1 MQIKAL
7 YSIRPDMKMSEIV
20 SNNTY
25 FMLLL
30 ENFDITLPVADK
42 TILEICK
49 ENNINPTLF
58 LILANLYNGQ
68 EYKRKE
74 ELTFSDAE
82 SIVHFLKRSHNYYS
96 DEIYPGI
103 LEAINQLAELNN
115 SHEMALVPKF
125 FAEYYKDVTEHLNYE
140 NDVVFPYVL
149 ELTHNIKRGTQL
161 QSDLAFSSK
170 KYIGHHD
177 EIGEKLDDLKSLLIK
192 YLPQKDDSKERRKI
206 LFLLSHLEFDL
217 NIHSQIEELI
227 LEPLIKKM
235 EKQLKGKQID

>member
-1 MQIKAL
+1 MQKKAL
-7 YSIRPDMKMSEIV
+7 YSIRPEMKISELV

-30 ENFDITLPVADK
+30 EHFDITLPVSDK
-42 TILEICK
+42 TIQDLCK
-49 ENNINPTLF
+49 ENNISHTLF
-58 LILANLYNGQ
+58 LVFANLYNGQ
-68 EYKRKE
+68 GYKKKE
-74 ELTFSDAE
+74 NLTYSDAE
-82 SIVHFLKRSHNYYS
+82 SAVVFLKNSHKYYS

-103 LEAINQLAELNN
+103 LEAINQLAELND